1 MKFGNCKKLL
11 EHPSGEI
18 DSRLLKCL
26 PFCFVQSVCKI
37 RLNSE
42 NFTSNILDFKK
53 SLNVDSAHGAVFT
66 FYYVHFEIL

>member
-26 PFCFVQSVCKI
+26 PFCFVVQSVCKI
-37 RLNSE
+37 RLNLK
-42 NFTSNILDFKK
+42 NFTSNILEFKK
-53 SLNVDSAHGAVFT
+53 SLNVDPAHGEVFT
-66 FYYVHFEIL
+66 F